1 MIGATVVPVGAFP
14 LLGYLC
20 DEGISR
26 IPGTVEL
33 QPKRDCNVEIRFSPA
48 SGVRMTRLAK

>member
-14 LLGYLC
+14 LPGYY
-20 DEGISR
+20 GTKQPQKS
-26 IPGTVEL
+26 PGPL
-33 QPKRDCNVEIRFSPA
+33 NCNQREIATWKIRFSPA